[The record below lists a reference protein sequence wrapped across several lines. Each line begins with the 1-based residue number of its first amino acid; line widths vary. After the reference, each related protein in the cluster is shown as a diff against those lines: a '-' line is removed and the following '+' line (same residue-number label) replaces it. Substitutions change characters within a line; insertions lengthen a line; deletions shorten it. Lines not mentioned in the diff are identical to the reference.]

1 MRCCSQA
8 DRTALVTAWLVRG
21 LFVSVRRGAGS
32 PLAEARRYF
41 ESKPALIRRGR
52 AAALVTVIDEVIHD
66 YEEVVRF
73 VEVDIE
79 QVEAQVFSLHAENPA
94 ERIYRLSR
102 EVAQF
107 ARAIA
112 PLTAELDRLAR
123 GHFDAVPRETRPDFR
138 DAHTQLLRV
147 ETQVSGCRDL
157 LTSILHA
164 NLAQIAVRQNEDMR
178 SITAWVGILAIP
190 TMVAGVYG
198 MNFDPCRSCT
208 GASAIRSSSRS
219 RWPRARSCGDG
230 SSSPAGSDPEER
242 PVVVGA
248 VVRRT
253 VIARHEPA
261 RTAIDAEHVSRDIP
275 LAVVDAHAGAAAPRQ
290 VVLEVAEAPAAD
302 VAGRG
307 VACPVDHGERV
318 ERGAWDACDRPAGR
332 RSGGRGRARSAS
344 REHERGEQ
352 REQSH
357 PRDPR

>member
-1 MRCCSQA
+1 MSTVDLAVYVDGERRDVSSDLPTAVTKAHEQGGFVWLGLLDPSEDELAEVYAALPSHTSFEPDLSHAVCRA
-8 DRTALVTAWLVRG
+8 YGDGLRVDLATVRYVDREEVIETGTLRLLLAPG

-79 QVEAQVFSLHAENPA
+79 QVEAEVFSVHGGNPA
-94 ERIYRLSR
+94 ERTYRLSR

-123 GHFDAVPRETRPDFR
+123 GHFDAIPHDTRPDFR

-147 ETQVSGCRDL
+147 ETHVGGCREL

-190 TMVAGVYG
+190 TMVAGIYG
-198 MNFDPCRSCT
+198 MNFDHMPELHWRFGYPLVVALTLTACT
-208 GASAIRSSSRS
+208 LLWRRFKSSG
-219 RWPRARSCGDG
+219 W
-230 SSSPAGSDPEER
+230 
-242 PVVVGA
+242 
-248 VVRRT
+248 
-253 VIARHEPA
+253 I
-261 RTAIDAEHVSRDIP
+261 
-275 LAVVDAHAGAAAPRQ
+275 
-290 VVLEVAEAPAAD
+290 
-302 VAGRG
+302 
-307 VACPVDHGERV
+307 
-318 ERGAWDACDRPAGR
+318 
-332 RSGGRGRARSAS
+332 
-344 REHERGEQ
+344 
-352 REQSH
+352 
-357 PRDPR
+357 

>member
-1 MRCCSQA
+1 MSTVDLAAYVEGERRDVKGELRTVVAEARGQGGFVWLGLLDPSGDELAEVYAALPSHTSA
-8 DRTALVTAWLVRG
+8 DRDLSHAVCRAYGDGLRVDLATVRYVDREEVIETGTLRLLLAPG

-41 ESKPALIRRGR
+41 ESKPELIRRGR

-79 QVEAQVFSLHAENPA
+79 QVEAQVFSLRGDNPA
-94 ERIYRLSR
+94 ERTYRLSR

-123 GHFDAVPRETRPDFR
+123 GHFDAIPYETRADFR

-147 ETQVSGCRDL
+147 ETHVMGCREL

-198 MNFDPCRSCT
+198 MNFDHMPELHWRFGYPLVVAITLLACT
-208 GASAIRSSSRS
+208 LL
-219 RWPRARSCGDG
+219 W
-230 SSSPAGSDPEER
+230 
-242 PVVVGA
+242 
-248 VVRRT
+248 RRFK
-253 VIARHEPA
+253 
-261 RTAIDAEHVSRDIP
+261 
-275 LAVVDAHAGAAAPRQ
+275 
-290 VVLEVAEAPAAD
+290 
-302 VAGRG
+302 
-307 VACPVDHGERV
+307 
-318 ERGAWDACDRPAGR
+318 
-332 RSGGRGRARSAS
+332 RSGWI
-344 REHERGEQ
+344 
-352 REQSH
+352 
-357 PRDPR
+357 

>member
-1 MRCCSQA
+1 MSTVDLAAYVDGERRDVTGDLATAVAQVREQDGFIWLGLLDPTGDELAAMYAALPSQA
-8 DRTALVTAWLVRG
+8 SAEPDVSHAVCRAYGDGLRVDLATVRYVDRDEVIETGTLVLLLAPG

-41 ESKPALIRRGR
+41 ESKPDLIRRGR

-79 QVEAQVFSLHAENPA
+79 QVEAQVFSVHAENPA

-157 LTSILHA
+157 LTSVLHA

-198 MNFDPCRSCT
+198 MNFDHMPELHWLWGYPFALLLMAGVGVSILLYFRHK
-208 GASAIRSSSRS
+208 GWIGNPDSANARR
-219 RWPRARSCGDG
+219 RRADTESGD
-230 SSSPAGSDPEER
+230 S
-242 PVVVGA
+242 
-248 VVRRT
+248 
-253 VIARHEPA
+253 
-261 RTAIDAEHVSRDIP
+261 
-275 LAVVDAHAGAAAPRQ
+275 
-290 VVLEVAEAPAAD
+290 
-302 VAGRG
+302 
-307 VACPVDHGERV
+307 
-318 ERGAWDACDRPAGR
+318 
-332 RSGGRGRARSAS
+332 
-344 REHERGEQ
+344 
-352 REQSH
+352 
-357 PRDPR
+357 

>member
-1 MRCCSQA
+1 MSTVDLAAYVDGERRDVTGDLATAVAQVREQDGFIWLGLLDPTGDELAAMYAALPSQA
-8 DRTALVTAWLVRG
+8 SAEPDVSHAVCRAYGDGLRVDLATVRYVDRDEVIETGTLVLLLAPG

-41 ESKPALIRRGR
+41 ESKPDLIRRGR

-79 QVEAQVFSLHAENPA
+79 QVEAQVFSVHAENPA

-157 LTSILHA
+157 LTSVLHA

-198 MNFDPCRSCT
+198 MNFDHMPELHWRF
-208 GASAIRSSSRS
+208 GYPLVVAITLAACSLLWRRFKL
-219 RWPRARSCGDG
+219 
-230 SSSPAGSDPEER
+230 AGW
-242 PVVVGA
+242 
-248 VVRRT
+248 
-253 VIARHEPA
+253 I
-261 RTAIDAEHVSRDIP
+261 
-275 LAVVDAHAGAAAPRQ
+275 
-290 VVLEVAEAPAAD
+290 
-302 VAGRG
+302 
-307 VACPVDHGERV
+307 
-318 ERGAWDACDRPAGR
+318 
-332 RSGGRGRARSAS
+332 
-344 REHERGEQ
+344 
-352 REQSH
+352 
-357 PRDPR
+357 